1 MYNNCKVERQ
11 KSLAVSITSILI
23 NKPSRLGVIWLDT
36 NEVNY
41 HKSKEWSVLDTDRP
55 YIAHFRYA
63 TKGKI
68 NRENTHPFECGNN
81 SNELLMHNG
90 TLLGYGS
97 KDLCDSKQL
106 ANELGHRPRHQ

>member
-1 MYNNCKVERQ
+1 VVCFPVT
-11 KSLAVSITSILI
+11 I
-23 NKPSRLGVIWLDT
+23 
-36 NEVNY
+36 
-41 HKSKEWSVLDTDRP
+41 
-55 YIAHFRYA
+55 
-63 TKGKI
+63 
-68 NRENTHPFECGNN
+68 ECGNN